1 VRERLLRSSLI
12 AAAVGVLLV
21 GLPVLALSGW
31 EVGHQAQHDV
41 RQRADDVLMVLQSR
55 PRAPLAALDDQVRSV
70 LSAGRRGK
78 ELQAHITSPRG
89 GLDVGRAVRGPVVS
103 STRSVEGTTVTV
115 SLPQQ
120 EIQRD
125 ILQLVAVVL
134 VLSVV
139 AFSLAVL
146 SALSQARRL
155 AAPLAVL
162 ADNADRLGRGE
173 SRLRPVRSGV
183 PELDRVAAGLARSA
197 ESMAA
202 ALAAERDFASDASHQ
217 LRTPL
222 TALSMRLEEIS
233 TSEDLHEVKE
243 EARVALHQVERLT
256 SVVDSLLARS
266 RRSRRSTLVPV
277 DLGLVLE
284 QQVEEWAPAFRERRR
299 RLVLAPVEPVRVL
312 ATPGALSQVL
322 ATLVENSLQHGRG
335 IASITARR
343 TGHSV
348 VVEVTDEGPG
358 IPAHL
363 GSRVFERTVSSSGS
377 TGLGLAL
384 ARDLAEADGGRL
396 ELVRARPPVFA
407 LFLNASDEGG
417 SARG

>member
-21 GLPVLALSGW
+21 GLPVLGLSGW
-31 EVGHQAQHDV
+31 EVAHQAQHDV

-55 PRAPLAALDDQVRSV
+55 PGAPLASLDDQVHSV
-70 LSAGRRGK
+70 LSAGRRGR
-78 ELQAHITSPRG
+78 ELQARITSPRG
-89 GLDVGRAVRGPVVS
+89 TLDVGRAVRGPVVS
-103 STRSVEGTTVTV
+103 ATRSVDGTTVTV
-115 SLPQQ
+115 SLPQE

-233 TSEDLHEVKE
+233 TSQDLDEVKE

-277 DLGLVLE
+277 DLQLVLE

-299 RLVLAPVEPVRVL
+299 RLVLSPLEPVRVL

>member
-1 VRERLLRSSLI
+1 VRARLLRSSLL

-21 GLPVLALSGW
+21 GLPLLGLAGWETVRQTRLDLSERGEAILAVLAT
-31 EVGHQAQHDV
+31 
-41 RQRADDVLMVLQSR
+41 R
-55 PRAPLAALDDQVRSV
+55 PDEPLADLDGQVRSV
-70 LSAGRRGK
+70 LTGGRRGD
-78 ELQAHITSPRG
+78 QM
-89 GLDVGRAVRGPVVS
+89 RARVTTPEGVLEVGPVPDGPVLS
-103 STRSVEGTTVTV
+103 RTRSAGAAQVTV
-115 SLPQQ
+115 ELEQSVLQH
-120 EIQRD
+120 D
-125 ILQLVAVVL
+125 IARLGLAIL
-134 VLSVV
+134 ALSVV
-139 AFSLAVL
+139 AFVLAVL
-146 SALSQARRL
+146 TALGQARRL
-155 AAPLAVL
+155 VRPLAVL

-173 SRLRPVRSGV
+173 SRLRPVHSGV

-233 TSEDLHEVKE
+233 TSEDLDQVQE
-243 EARVALHQVERLT
+243 EARVALNQVERLT
-256 SVVDSLLARS
+256 QVVDSLLARS
-266 RRSRRSTLVPV
+266 RRTRRTTIAPI
-277 DLGLVLE
+277 DLQLVL
-284 QQVEEWAPAFRERRR
+284 QQQIEEWAPAFRERRR
-299 RLVLAPVEPVRVL
+299 RLVLQPVEPVRVI

-335 IASITARR
+335 LATITARR
-343 TGHSV
+343 TGRSV

-358 IPAHL
+358 VPAHL

-407 LFLNASDEGG
+407 LFLNAPE
-417 SARG
+417 